1 MKHEKSKC
9 CGALVAIKEGEEG
22 TNCYICT
29 GCDKPCDI
37 KMTSGGY
44 SNKLSAPKTK
54 VKKKRDPQDELFAF
68 EGESKEDIDKE
79 INEIIGNIQGE

>member
-1 MKHEKSKC
+1 MKKEKSKC

-37 KMTSGGY
+37 KMARGAY
-44 SNKLSAPKTK
+44 SNKLLIRPPQ
-54 VKKKRDPQDELFAF
+54 KKRMEEWKNKNGFQ
-68 EGESKEDIDKE
+68 
-79 INEIIGNIQGE
+79 